1 MDFRELGILR
11 LLEQDRERFEGI
23 PLENRYDPPMR
34 ILSTP
39 NQSVVNNSV
48 DNIMSPDDLFTSPST
63 TEEGIAQGQELI
75 GNVGD
80 FLSGIFE
87 RGPAGFEQGVDA
99 EGNVVDLNVQPTT
112 TVEATRPSLFPGLPN
127 YTPAGTGATP
137 FLQTPPRRSGDPNA
151 PYSFV
156 TAKPETYVDLE
167 GHLQTVGDRADLFG
181 AGGDK
186 LKVME
191 SMPTVSGRDFRS
203 ASIIQAEQDKIKS
216 EQEKKSKARIWGN
229 YSYDPQA
236 AQKRYEDS
244 MRSIYSKAM
253 ILNALAGLTGGKSM
267 SGNFI
272 DMATK
277 RLEMEETFRDQG
289 RLQDI
294 QRGIYYTQDG
304 LYDPPKNQQEAFD
317 RAMKFGA
324 SPALAEKISGYAPTE
339 DTRAY
344 NNWYNTETGE
354 VEVRRT
360 GDKPEGKN
368 WVRGTPS
375 AKGEG
380 SPGTRVKFLNELRD
394 IALTGNLEDAINRYI
409 SYKMLGSNYVGGNS
423 SLLRKEAYQAVFG
436 TVPSQNKVKLEIA
449 PTEEEEI
456 KMKQQNPNLLYW
468 MSADGKMGVF
478 N

>member
-23 PLENRYDPPMR
+23 PPENRYDPPMR
-34 ILSTP
+34 IPFTP

-48 DNIMSPDDLFTSPST
+48 DNMMSPDDLFSSPST

-75 GNVGD
+75 GNVGG
-80 FLSGIFE
+80 FLSGLFE
-87 RGPAGFEQGVDA
+87 RGPAGFERSVDA
-99 EGNVVDLNVQPTT
+99 EGNVVDLNIQPTT
-112 TVEATRPSLFPGLPN
+112 TVEATRPPLFPGMPN

-156 TAKPETYVDLE
+156 TATPETYIDSE
-167 GHLQTVGDRADLFG
+167 GVLQTVGDRTDLFG

-191 SMPTVSGRDFRS
+191 SMPTVSGRDFKS
-203 ASIIQAEQDKIKS
+203 PDIIQAEQDKIKS
-216 EQEKKSKARIWGN
+216 AKEQKAKDRIWGN
-229 YSYDPQA
+229 YAYDPEDA
-236 AQKRYEDS
+236 RKRYEDS
-244 MRSIYSKAM
+244 MQD
-253 ILNALAGLTGGKSM
+253 ILRKSMMLNLLAQLTGGKSM
-267 SGNFI
+267 AGAFVEAS
-272 DMATK
+272 TK
-277 RLEMEETFRDQG
+277 RLEIEEKFKDQG

-324 SPALAEKISGYAPTE
+324 SPALAEKISGYAPAE

-344 NNWYNTETGE
+344 SNWYNTQTGE
-354 VEVRRT
+354 VEVRKT
-360 GDKPEGKN
+360 GDKPQGSGWIK
-368 WVRGTPS
+368 GTPS
-375 AKGEG
+375 AKSEA
-380 SPGTRVKFLNELRD
+380 SSGTKVNFLNELRD
-394 IALTGNLEDAINRYI
+394 IALTGNIEDAVNRYI
-409 SYKMLGSNYVGGNS
+409 SYKMLGSDYTNNPTQ
-423 SLLRKEAYQAVFG
+423 LRKQAYQAVFG
-436 TVPSQNKVKLEIA
+436 TVPAQNKVKLEVA
-449 PTEEEEI
+449 PTPEEEEQ
-456 KMKQQNPNLLYW
+456 MKQQNPNLLYW

>member
-1 MDFRELGILR
+1 
-11 LLEQDRERFEGI
+11 
-23 PLENRYDPPMR
+23 
-34 ILSTP
+34 
-39 NQSVVNNSV
+39 
-48 DNIMSPDDLFTSPST
+48 
-63 TEEGIAQGQELI
+63 
-75 GNVGD
+75 
-80 FLSGIFE
+80 
-87 RGPAGFEQGVDA
+87 
-99 EGNVVDLNVQPTT
+99 
-112 TVEATRPSLFPGLPN
+112 
-127 YTPAGTGATP
+127 
-137 FLQTPPRRSGDPNA
+137 
-151 PYSFV
+151 
-156 TAKPETYVDLE
+156 
-167 GHLQTVGDRADLFG
+167 
-181 AGGDK
+181 
-186 LKVME
+186 
-191 SMPTVSGRDFRS
+191 
-203 ASIIQAEQDKIKS
+203 
-216 EQEKKSKARIWGN
+216 
-229 YSYDPQA
+229 
-236 AQKRYEDS
+236 

-253 ILNALAGLTGGKSM
+253 ILNALAGLTGGESM

-272 DMATK
+272 EMATK

-324 SPALAEKISGYAPTE
+324 SPALAEKISGYAPAE

-375 AKGEG
+375 AKSEG

-409 SYKMLGSNYVGGNS
+409 SYKMLGSNYIGGDS
-423 SLLRKEAYQAVFG
+423 SRLRKEAYQAVFG
-436 TVPSQNKVKLEIA
+436 TVPAQNKVKLKVA
-449 PTEEEEI
+449 PTPEEEI